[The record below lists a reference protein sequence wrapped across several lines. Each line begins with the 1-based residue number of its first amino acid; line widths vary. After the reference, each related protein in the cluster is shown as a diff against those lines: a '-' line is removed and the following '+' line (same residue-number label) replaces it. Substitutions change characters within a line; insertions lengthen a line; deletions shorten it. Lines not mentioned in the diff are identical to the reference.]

1 MGVVPEDL
9 RQLSRDPVDAAG
21 IGPNMKPD
29 DILLRSNFERWE
41 VIKLRFLI
49 DALIVLARA
58 QQNFA
63 RH

>member
-29 DILLRSNFERWE
+29 DILCD
-41 VIKLRFLI
+41 LI
-49 DALIVLARA
+49 LNAGR
-58 QQNFA
+58 
-63 RH
+63 